1 ACDGYDEDADM
12 DGIPNDQDN
21 CPIIAN
27 PTQLDTDADGQGDVC
42 DPCTDTDTDGFADPG
57 FPTAECAVT
66 TGNDQCPMF
75 DDNIDIDADMIPE
88 GEGCDPCVD
97 PDEDLVCDPN
107 DNCRWIGNPDQVDTN
122 GNLIGDACEAD
133 IDQDDVINDFDNC
146 PELPNPNQIDTDMD
160 GLG

>member
-1 ACDGYDEDADM
+1 DPLNLCSIDADEDGVLNMNDNCPFVPNPLQFDTDNDGIGDACDGYDEDADM

-66 TGNDQCPMF
+66 TGN
-75 DDNIDIDADMIPE
+75 
-88 GEGCDPCVD
+88 
-97 PDEDLVCDPN
+97 
-107 DNCRWIGNPDQVDTN
+107 
-122 GNLIGDACEAD
+122 
-133 IDQDDVINDFDNC
+133 
-146 PELPNPNQIDTDMD
+146 
-160 GLG
+160 